1 MFRRTAVC
9 CTGRPAGQWTVNIR
23 MNIRLTKP
31 SIAEQQLLFSIA
43 PHRRNIFASLHPVPM
58 LHRYPLFPAP
68 GRDSYEQQLLLCAGG
83 GNAGFRSRPCISIR
97 GKLHER
103 GDMMPPLYARPALIF
118 SNALCSSVLGR
129 LPYSSIWPS

>member
-43 PHRRNIFASLHPVPM
+43 PHRRNIFASLHPVPV
-58 LHRYPLFPAP
+58 LHRYLFSPRPDVTATNSNYCCVQGGAMPAFV
-68 GRDSYEQQLLLCAGG
+68 RD
-83 GNAGFRSRPCISIR
+83 
-97 GKLHER
+97 
-103 GDMMPPLYARPALIF
+103 PASQSGESFTSEVI
-118 SNALCSSVLGR
+118 
-129 LPYSSIWPS
+129 